1 MAQEVLDLVQAR
13 EDVRL
18 RLVVGGLARG
28 ESCLLRGWGGAGVQP
43 ASGMH
48 SSCSCEPVEGRACPH
63 GDRHANALPP
73 PLQKRRR
80 QATGSRLYII
90 RVHAQVPAPTL

>member
-48 SSCSCEPVEGRACPH
+48 SSCSCEPVEGKGLSAWESACERASPS
-63 GDRHANALPP
+63 LS
-73 PLQKRRR
+73 RRR
-80 QATGSRLYII
+80 DGKPQAHRHYII
-90 RVHAQVPAPTL
+90 